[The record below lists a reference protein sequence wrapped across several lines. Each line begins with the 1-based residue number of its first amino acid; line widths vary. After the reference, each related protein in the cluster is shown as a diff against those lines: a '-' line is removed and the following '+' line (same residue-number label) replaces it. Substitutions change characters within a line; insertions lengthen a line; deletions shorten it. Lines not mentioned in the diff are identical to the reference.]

1 MAIARAAPAQRG
13 KTTRDLLRVRTVE
26 VISRLLSDEVLC
38 ATANFIR
45 RCLEARGRSGEEFV
59 DLVSR

>member
-13 KTTRDLLRVRTVE
+13 KTTRDLPRVRTAE
-26 VISRLLSDEVLC
+26 VICRLLSDEVLC

-45 RCLEARGRSGEEFV
+45 GWLEARGRSGEEFV